1 MVLSVE
7 RIPRSHNILS
17 NVFSWMMLVAF
28 VLAPANFCSPPAAA
42 WGDDSDSGSSSGLGG
57 PLTSVEFYY
66 DVPSKAVLGACFGL
80 FGVGAL
86 GVLYLALCWRHNYIW
101 LLNRIYLPLILNS
114 TAGLIACLVSLKV
127 QHGMWWSLSSYV
139 TIGFEGGLL
148 LVSTIMFALINYLLL
163 GKLKREHYRETSR
176 KNFSDFVKAGSEP
189 PFAPGS
195 VV

>member
-1 MVLSVE
+1 TRYINMVLSVE

-28 VLAPANFCSPPAAA
+28 VMAPANFCSPPSAA
-42 WGDDSDSGSSSGLGG
+42 WGGGGDDADI
-57 PLTSVEFYY
+57 YH
-66 DVPSKAVLGACFGL
+66 DVPSKALLGACFGL

-86 GVLYLALCWRHNYIW
+86 GMVYLALCWRHNYIW

-114 TAGLIACLVSLKV
+114 LAGLITCLVVLKV
-127 QHGMWWSLSSYV
+127 QHGMWWSLSSYI
-139 TIGFEGGLL
+139 TIGFEGGFL
-148 LVSTIMFALINYLLL
+148 LVSTTMFVVINYLLL
-163 GKLKREHYRETSR
+163 GKLKKEHYRDTATR
-176 KNFSDFVKAGSEP
+176 RNLADLGKKP